1 MTRNVTSEEVRP
13 EERYA
18 LYRLC
23 GDERNRQ
30 LVATC
35 ATAEAVGVAL
45 VTLGREGE
53 WDDCPVGVLDRL
65 PEDGERKWVLLPWLP
80 SARNTSDAGRVLA
93 RSKGK

>member
-1 MTRNVTSEEVRP
+1 MTRNVTAEEVRP

-23 GDERNRQ
+23 DHGATLE

-45 VTLGREGE
+45 ITLGRESE
-53 WDDCPVGVLDRL
+53 FDDCPVGVLDRL
-65 PEDGERKWVLLPWLP
+65 PEPGERKWVLLPWLP
-80 SARNTSDAGRVLA
+80 SAKNASDAGRVLA